1 MTFQLGA
8 KIKVKKKPKDSV
20 RTETNKKM
28 ESTNKTKI
36 KNKKG
41 LKIRT
46 IITRTGLIGKRRVT
60 NVTREAGR
68 TICAISST
76 MMSLITTKIK
86 ESKVVEREEVMEE
99 EIEVDLQCM
108 KDQVL
113 VTREAATST
122 IEEKVAIT
130 DPWIT
135 SMAHLLTE

>member
-1 MTFQLGA
+1 M
-8 KIKVKKKPKDSV
+8 KKKPKDSV

-36 KNKKG
+36 RNKKG
-41 LKIRT
+41 QKIRT
-46 IITRTGLIGKRRVT
+46 IITRTGPIKKRKVT
-60 NVTREAGR
+60 NVIQEAEKI
-68 TICAISST
+68 ICATSST

-86 ESKVVEREEVMEE
+86 SKVEREEVKEE
-99 EIEVDLQCM
+99 EIIEVDLQCM

-122 IEEKVAIT
+122 IGEMVAIT